1 MADTAEHG
9 EPQEQQNDKQNKGGV
24 SRRGLLIG
32 GGAAAT
38 AGAIGAA
45 AGGPAFASGNSDSDA
60 DLILY
65 NGKIHTMDDRNSV
78 VDAIKIKDGRIV
90 AVGRGANSG
99 SAAKKIDLRGR
110 MVLPGLIESHV
121 HFLSLA
127 NRPGYHTAEW
137 ELAAD
142 IPELLTILAARVRDV
157 PAGQFITAM
166 GAGAP
171 NFLNPPPGETAARLP
186 TIAELDSNPVL
197 ATRPVFLYQG
207 GGGPA
212 RTNSLGKAFFEG
224 LNDGI
229 TVDPVTGVVTPAN
242 RALYHLR
249 IRQTFEDRKRGALDA
264 MAYSAGLGLTTVLD
278 EVLPPINA
286 WTVVDGQLVFNEAL
300 LQPAPT
306 HGLTSLNHFTLYDPW
321 LELHEEGLAYLR
333 LQTNFL
339 HSQGLVAGVTPG
351 PAEDPLRN
359 QLPELRQRLR
369 NQFPDHGDDFVR
381 TYGIGEW
388 GAPVPASTTVANYPA
403 WFEAQRLIA
412 KAGWRNENAQF
423 GAASAVEVI
432 VAAYEAMEAEFGIK
446 DLRWGLQHAD
456 QATPEQLARL
466 KALNVSVS
474 ASGWRY
480 AGRGAATTSPTG
492 PRFRDI
498 VASGI
503 KYGLHG
509 DGVHIATLNPWFAM
523 YYATT
528 GLNAAGNQIN
538 PGHQLTR
545 QEAIRAFTRGNA
557 WYLGRENDLGSL
569 EAGKLADLMV
579 LDKNYFT
586 VSDAD
591 TRRIK
596 SIFTVVG
603 GAIVHDTGEL
613 RGRRDWSHNHNHCYD
628 NDHESH
634 QRGRHRGR

>member
-9 EPQEQQNDKQNKGGV
+9 EPQDHQNDKRTKGGV
-24 SRRGLLIG
+24 SRRGLLCG
-32 GGAAAT
+32 GGAAAA
-38 AGAIGAA
+38 AGAVAA
-45 AGGPAFASGNSDSDA
+45 ATGGPTFATPGNGNSDGPA

-65 NGKIHTMDDRNSV
+65 NGKIHTMDDRDSV
-78 VDAIKIKDGRIV
+78 VSAIKIKNGRIV
-90 AVGRGANSG
+90 AVGGNANTG
-99 SAAKKIDLRGR
+99 NAEKKIDLGGR
-110 MVLPGLIESHV
+110 TVIPGLIESHV
-121 HFLSLA
+121 HLLSLA

-142 IPELLTILAARVRDV
+142 IPELLTILAARVKDV
-157 PAGQFITAM
+157 PEGQFITAM

-171 NFLNPPPGETAARLP
+171 NFLTPLPGETGVRLP
-186 TIAELDSNPVL
+186 TIAEFDSNPVL

-249 IRQTFEDRKRGALDA
+249 IRQTFEDKKRSALDA
-264 MAYSAGLGLTTVLD
+264 MAYSAAQGLTTVLD

-286 WTVVDGQLVFNEAL
+286 WTVVDGQLVFNPAL
-300 LQPAPT
+300 LEPAPT

-321 LELHEEGLAYLR
+321 LKLHQQGLAFLR
-333 LQTNFL
+333 LQINFL

-388 GAPVPASTTVANYPA
+388 GAPVPASTTAANYPA

-412 KAGWRNENAQF
+412 KARWHNENAQF

-456 QATPEQLARL
+456 QATSDQLARL
-466 KALNVSVS
+466 KALNVSIS

-480 AGRGAATTSPTG
+480 AGRGAATATPTG

-498 VASGI
+498 VDSGI

-509 DGVHIATLNPWFAM
+509 DGVHIATLNPWFAL

-557 WYLGRENDLGSL
+557 WYLGREDDLGSL
-569 EAGKLADLMV
+569 ETGKLGDLVV
-579 LDKNYFT
+579 LDKDYFT
-586 VSDAD
+586 ATDAEA
-591 TRRIK
+591 RRMK
-596 SIFTVVG
+596 PIFTVIG
-603 GAIVHDTGEL
+603 GEIVHDTGEL
-613 RGRRDWSHNHNHCYD
+613 RGHRDWSHDHNHVY
-628 NDHESH
+628 DHETAS
-634 QRGRHRGR
+634 RTGTA

>member
-9 EPQEQQNDKQNKGGV
+9 EPQHQQDDKRNKGGV

-32 GGAAAT
+32 GGAAAA

-45 AGGPAFASGNSDSDA
+45 TGGPAFAIPGNGNSDGPA

-65 NGKIHTMDDRNSV
+65 NGKIHTMDDGGSV
-78 VDAIKIKDGRIV
+78 VNAIKVRDGRIV
-90 AVGRGANSG
+90 AVGANANTG
-99 SAAKKIDLRGR
+99 NAAKKIDLGGR
-110 MVLPGLIESHV
+110 TVIPGLIESHV
-121 HFLSLA
+121 HVLSLA
-127 NRPGYHTAEW
+127 NRPGYHTADW

-142 IPELLTILAARVRDV
+142 IPELLTILAARVKDV
-157 PAGQFITAM
+157 PEGQFITAM

-171 NFLNPPPGETAARLP
+171 NFLNPPTGETAARLP

-229 TVDPVTGVVTPAN
+229 TVDPVTGVVTPHN

-249 IRQTFEDRKRGALDA
+249 IRQTFDDKKRSALDA
-264 MAYSAGLGLTTVLD
+264 MAFSSSLGLTTVLD

-286 WTVVDGQLVFNEAL
+286 WTVVDGQLVFNPAL
-300 LQPAPT
+300 LEPAPT
-306 HGLTSLNHFTLYDPW
+306 HGLTALNHFTLYDPW
-321 LELHEEGLAYLR
+321 LALHQEGLAFLR
-333 LQTNFL
+333 LQINFL
-339 HSQGLVAGVTPG
+339 HSQGMVAGVTPG

-369 NQFPDHGDDFVR
+369 NQFPDFGDDLVR

-388 GAPVPASTTVANYPA
+388 GAPVPASTAVANYPV

-412 KAGWRNENAQF
+412 KARWHNENAQF
-423 GAASAVEVI
+423 GSAAAVEVI

-456 QATPEQLARL
+456 QATPDQLARL
-466 KALNVSVS
+466 KALNVSIS

-480 AGRGAATTSPTG
+480 ANRGAARTTPIG
-492 PRFRDI
+492 PMFRDI
-498 VASGI
+498 VDSGI

-509 DGVHIATLNPWFAM
+509 DGVHIATLNPWFALHF
-523 YYATT
+523 ATT
-528 GLNAAGNQIN
+528 GLNAAGNLIN
-538 PGHQLTR
+538 PGQLLTR
-545 QEAIRAFTRGNA
+545 QEAMRAFTRGNA
-557 WYLGRENDLGSL
+557 WYLGREDDLGSL
-569 EAGKLADLMV
+569 ETGKLADLVV
-579 LDKNYFT
+579 LDKDYFA
-586 VSDAD
+586 VSDDEAK
-591 TRRIK
+591 RIK
-596 SIFTVVG
+596 PIFTVIG
-603 GAIVHDTGEL
+603 GQIVHDTGEL
-613 RGRRDWSHNHNHCYD
+613 RGFRDWSHDHNHVYE
-628 NDHESH
+628 H
-634 QRGRHRGR
+634 

>member
-1 MADTAEHG
+1 M
-9 EPQEQQNDKQNKGGV
+9 
-24 SRRGLLIG
+24 LL
-32 GGAAAT
+32 T
-38 AGAIGAA
+38 
-45 AGGPAFASGNSDSDA
+45 
-60 DLILY
+60 
-65 NGKIHTMDDRNSV
+65 NGRIHTMDAAGSV
-78 VDAIKIKDGRIV
+78 VDSLLIREGRV
-90 AVGRGANSG
+90 AFAGRRAEMNPAPGERTL
-99 SAAKKIDLRGR
+99 DLGGR
-110 MVLPGLIESHV
+110 TVLPGLIESHV

-142 IPELLTILAARVRDV
+142 IPELLTILAARVKDV
-157 PAGQFITAM
+157 PEGQFITAM

-212 RTNSLGKAFFEG
+212 RTNSLGKAVFEG

-249 IRQTFEDRKRGALDA
+249 IRQTFEDRKRSALDA
-264 MAYSAGLGLTTVLD
+264 MAYSASLGLTTVLD

-286 WTVVDGQLVFNEAL
+286 WTVVDGHLVFNPAL
-300 LQPAPT
+300 LEPAPT
-306 HGLTSLNHFTLYDPW
+306 HGLTALNHFTLYDPW
-321 LELHEEGLAYLR
+321 LELHEENLAFVR
-333 LQTNFL
+333 LQINFL
-339 HSQGLVAGVTPG
+339 HSQGMVAGVNPG
-351 PAEDPLRN
+351 PPEDPLAN
-359 QLPELRQRLR
+359 QLPELRQRLL

-388 GAPVPASTTVANYPA
+388 GAPVPANTTVANYPV
-403 WFEAQRLIA
+403 WYEAQRLIA
-412 KAGWRNENAQF
+412 KARWHNENAQF
-423 GAASAVEVI
+423 GASTAVEVI
-432 VAAYEAMEAEFGIK
+432 VAAYEAIDAEFGIK

-456 QATPEQLARL
+456 QATLDQLNRL
-466 KALNVSVS
+466 KALNVSIS

-480 AGRGAATTSPTG
+480 ANRSAPAANPVG

-509 DGVHIATLNPWFAM
+509 DGVHIATLNPWFAL

-528 GLNAAGNQIN
+528 GLNAAGNLIN

-569 EAGKLADLMV
+569 EPGKLADLMV
-579 LDKNYFT
+579 LDKDYFT

-591 TRRIK
+591 MKRIK
-596 SIFTVVG
+596 PIFTVIG
-603 GAIVHDTGEL
+603 GKIVHDTGEL
-613 RGRRDWSHNHNHCYD
+613 RGRRDWNHNHNHCF
-628 NDHESH
+628 DHARESK
-634 QRGRHRGR
+634 RPGRHHGRR